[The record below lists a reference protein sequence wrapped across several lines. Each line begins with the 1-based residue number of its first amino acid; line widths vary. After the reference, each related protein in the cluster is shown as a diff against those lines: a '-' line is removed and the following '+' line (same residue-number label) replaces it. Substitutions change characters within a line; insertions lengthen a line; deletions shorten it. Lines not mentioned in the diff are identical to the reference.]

1 MPARS
6 AFRIQRS
13 TFSIAALALAW
24 LGYFSPWLWPVPA
37 ALRLSA
43 YDLVEWMTFMQ
54 SVRDG
59 TYPVTRLDLLWPLA
73 GVAILTALAAHNF
86 QPQRREGTKAQRFSF
101 VSLRLGDFM
110 VNHWPRILATVF
122 ALFAAYLILP
132 AYPFILT
139 AHTDPEL
146 RPQLILGVATGVAVI
161 ASAIIAAGRPV
172 WARWLTPAIALLSLL
187 AAIRAFA
194 ITRQPIADVLTHPAL
209 VGYGFVLAMVGLGGL
224 IIIELLRRL

>member
-1 MPARS
+1 VPARS

-86 QPQRREGTKAQRFSF
+86 QPQSREDHEVTQSGFSA
-101 VSLRLGDFM
+101 LRAFA
-110 VNHWPRILATVF
+110 VNHWPNTLATVF